1 MIISD
6 GLGFDSLFLYQNLD
20 NANIHYFEFENS
32 KSWNFA
38 KNMFSDKI
46 GNWGGIDMI
55 GKLEDIKINY
65 FDIVI
70 CLEVFEHLPY
80 PKEVIKYI

>member
-1 MIISD
+1 MQIYII
-6 GLGFDSLFLYQNLD
+6 LNLKTLKVG
-20 NANIHYFEFENS
+20 ILQ
-32 KSWNFA
+32 
-38 KNMFSDKI
+38 KI
-46 GNWGGIDMI
+46 CSAIKLATGGGIDMI